1 MEKRGE
7 WKRGENEKEGRM
19 KKRGEW
25 KREESGQ
32 EGRANARGQKGNWVE
47 REEGTRRST
56 SGNKRGEGMRG
67 EII

>member
-7 WKRGENEKEGRM
+7 WKIGENEKEGRM

-47 REEGTRRST
+47 R
-56 SGNKRGEGMRG
+56 
-67 EII
+67 